1 MRNLFAYILLQKLG
15 VGVHFTIGSSC
26 LLAAT
31 YNALKGHF
39 GRAVFYGLV
48 VIYEGVMVNEHLDEL
63 ARREAE
69 MICRNCHQVFQP
81 WQKRI
86 DFTPYGGISESFL
99 VHDYCFN
106 FLNAKFLNLTG
117 NAQQAYRRRILK
129 QLSES

>member
-15 VGVHFTIGSSC
+15 VGVHFTIGFGC

-31 YNALKGHF
+31 YNALKGNLW
-39 GRAVFYGLV
+39 RAGFYGAITLV
-48 VIYEGVMVNEHLDEL
+48 EGVMVNEHLDEL